1 MSVLSL
7 NCRGCGRSDT
17 VQEIHHLVEIHR
29 LILVFLSE
37 TKMHATRA
45 QNLNWRLGFDNSFGV
60 SSDGLSGGLVLFW
73 NNDVSVDLKSFYKSH
88 IDAMVTCEATG
99 SNAWRF
105 TGFYGEAKREL
116 RKES

>member
-1 MSVLSL
+1 
-7 NCRGCGRSDT
+7 
-17 VQEIHHLVEIHR
+17 
-29 LILVFLSE
+29 
-37 TKMHATRA
+37 MHATRA
-45 QNLNWRLGFDNSFGV
+45 QNLKWRLGFDNSFGV